1 MLVATNVEPTGLGG
15 TINVHFQC
23 NGCKIRSVAF
33 QGFSLVEGSKKTVVG
48 LVLGSFVIKNYM
60 TGGPLWYGHK
70 CMWKRNCMKEL
81 LNQWKVFCQMSTM
94 SRQKLKAAV
103 LKWCGRMGIP
113 VLPAILSVTV

>member
-1 MLVATNVEPTGLGG
+1 MR
-15 TINVHFQC
+15 
-23 NGCKIRSVAF
+23 GCKIRSVAF